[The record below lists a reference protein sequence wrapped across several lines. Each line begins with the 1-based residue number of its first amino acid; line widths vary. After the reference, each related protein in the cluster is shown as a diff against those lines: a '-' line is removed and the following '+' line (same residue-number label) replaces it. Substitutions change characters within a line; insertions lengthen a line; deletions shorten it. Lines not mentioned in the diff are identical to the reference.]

1 MDPELELQRL
11 ELRYKTWKKEFKVGG
26 WVRCLRHYLPQSR
39 TRAWLGSCMWPGGHQ
54 GAAWVGGWARSAHG
68 HRPSAL
74 LPALSQE
81 RLGNTHRVFKQL
93 KREERKLG
101 YATSLASAHSATSG
115 VGAPRSTGSVRGAGS
130 VLAHFK
136 SRSKG

>member
-1 MDPELELQRL
+1 MVVGMLSREFEKKQALLLDDADFIREVRGGEAEAPGMDPELELQRL
-11 ELRYKTWKKEFKVGG
+11 ELRYKTWKKEFK
-26 WVRCLRHYLPQSR
+26 
-39 TRAWLGSCMWPGGHQ
+39 
-54 GAAWVGGWARSAHG
+54 
-68 HRPSAL
+68 
-74 LPALSQE
+74 E